1 MKGLDEVIKA
11 GLWQASKMKEF
22 RTAQVQKVFGDIIED
37 TPVETGKLVNS
48 WRTSAGAPI
57 VEEASEFTESKDAAM
72 AEMLEVTAN
81 TSVDKPIFLANGAR
95 HAYGVEFLGWAS
107 IKRPEGMVVKNLTG
121 FGTDQFELTT
131 PPRL

>member
-1 MKGLDEVIKA
+1 MRGLDEVIRA
-11 GLWQASKMKEF
+11 GVWHAEMIKKH
-22 RTAQVQKVFGDIIED
+22 RTAAVTKVFGDIIED

-57 VEEASEFTESKDAAM
+57 IEEATEFTDSKDAAM
-72 AEMLEVTAN
+72 AEMLEVAAS
-81 TSVDKPIFLANGAR
+81 TSIDKPIFLANGAR

-121 FGTDQFELTT
+121 WGTDQFELTT
-131 PPRL
+131 PPRQ